1 MFPPTSDFWTELKPS
16 FILEYNLKKVSLT
29 VVPPMP
35 SDIDLVA
42 LYLQD
47 LFGNYSCFMWRLFGV
62 ILPVEFSIQ

>member
-1 MFPPTSDFWTELKPS
+1 MFPPTSDFWTQLKPS
-16 FILEYNLKKVSLT
+16 FMLGYNLKKDSLT

-47 LFGNYSCFMWRLFGV
+47 LFGNYSCFM
-62 ILPVEFSIQ
+62 

>member
-1 MFPPTSDFWTELKPS
+1 MFPPTSDFWTQLKPS
-16 FILEYNLKKVSLT
+16 FMLGYNLNKDSLT

-47 LFGNYSCFMWRLFGV
+47 LFGNFGCFMWRLFGV
-62 ILPVEFSIQ
+62 ILPLEFSIQ